1 MTFTLISTDILKLYY
16 NGKTV
21 NIQGHESTEIS
32 HVFVLSGH
40 TGWLKPDIFSQKH
53 LRCEMLKLRSH
64 TDSSCGKIC
73 VVRHWPSRTGM
84 SEDSLTDTVD
94 VHK

>member
-1 MTFTLISTDILKLYY
+1 MGKLLTFKDMKELRLAMSLP
-16 NGKTV
+16 
-21 NIQGHESTEIS
+21 
-32 HVFVLSGH
+32 LSGH

-84 SEDSLTDTVD
+84 SEDSLMDPVD